1 MGESKLSAPIHGVR
15 MDTTCAVHRHRELVP
30 IERHHIHPLGEGGPD
45 VEANKVTV
53 CANGH
58 MSIHAYLTLLLKA
71 QKRQVERLKPSD
83 IPWLTRRQYGRGVRK
98 YAQQGYDAIQ
108 AAR

>member
-1 MGESKLSAPIHGVR
+1 MTIVNGVR

-45 VEANKVTV
+45 IEANKVTV

-58 MSIHAYLTLLLKA
+58 MSIHALLTRLLKGNGVVA
-71 QKRQVERLKPSD
+71 
-83 IPWLTRRQYGRGVRK
+83 WTTRRQYGRGVRK
-98 YAQQGYDAIQ
+98 YAQQGYDAIV
-108 AAR
+108 AAKK